1 MGNTGLVTGP
11 NNSAPSL
18 GFQSN
23 HQFKYDGTKTQG
35 RRIIR
40 YGFDFNRIA
49 SAAFAPGFSRTPA
62 VLTNVGPSEQAFAAG
77 GTFTCPVPNGTTAT
91 GASCPLNYPVEFVA
105 VGNGLGNLT
114 ATPAFG

>member
-1 MGNTGLVTGP
+1 
-11 NNSAPSL
+11 
-18 GFQSN
+18 
-23 HQFKYDGTKTQG
+23 
-35 RRIIR
+35 
-40 YGFDFNRIA
+40 
-49 SAAFAPGFSRTPA
+49 

-114 ATPAFG
+114 ATPAFGLPAGGRLYHRLAAYVGASSKFKKNFTLTYEARYIRETGRTDSSLPTNLARN